1 MRTTVYNSL
10 LVQQTV
16 TSVNNRT
23 NGTVNGTA
31 LDLWSNSVGR
41 QKFGGALVVVQTG
54 TITDGTHTVEVQE
67 SDDNSTFTPVADADL
82 QGTEP
87 AIGAANDNVVYEIG
101 YRGIKRYLRVA
112 VVTTGATTGGTFGAV
127 VILGIPRRLPVAHS

>member
-1 MRTTVYNSL
+1 MRTTVYNNV
-10 LVQQTV
+10 LVQQSV
-16 TSVNNRT
+16 TQANRT

-31 LDLWSNSVGR
+31 VDLWSNSVGR
-41 QKFGGALVVVQTG
+41 QKFCTALAIVQTG

-67 SDDNSTFTPVADADL
+67 SDDNSSFAAVADADL

-87 AIGAANDNVVYEIG
+87 AVVAANDNVVYEIG
-101 YRGIKRYLRVA
+101 YRGAKRYLRVV

-127 VILGIPRRLPVAHS
+127 LVLGTPRRLPVAHS

>member
-1 MRTTVYNSL
+1 VKTTVYNSV

-16 TSVNNRT
+16 TAANRT

-31 LDLWSNSVGR
+31 IDLWSNTVGDQVFR
-41 QKFGGALVVVQTG
+41 SALAVVQTG

-67 SDDNSTFTPVADADL
+67 SDDNSSFTAVADADL
-82 QGTEP
+82 QGSEP
-87 AIGAANDNVVYEIG
+87 AIGSTNDNVVYEIG
-101 YRGIKRYLRVA
+101 YRGTKRYLRVA

-127 VILGIPRRLPVAHS
+127 LILGIPRRLPVAHS

>member
-1 MRTTVYNSL
+1 MRTTVYNNVLTMQS
-10 LVQQTV
+10 V
-16 TSVNNRT
+16 TAANRT

-31 LDLWSNSVGR
+31 TDLWSNSVAR
-41 QKFGGALVVVQTG
+41 QKFNSAMVIVQTG

-67 SDDNSTFTPVADADL
+67 SDDNSTFTAVADADL

-87 AIGAANDNVVYEIG
+87 AIASTNDNVIYEIG
-101 YRGIKRYLRVA
+101 YRGSKRYLRVA

-127 VILGIPRRLPVAHS
+127 IVLGIPRRLPVAHS

>member
-1 MRTTVYNSL
+1 MRTTVYNNV

-16 TSVNNRT
+16 TAANRT

-67 SDDNSTFTPVADADL
+67 SDDNSSFAAVADADL

-87 AIGAANDNVVYEIG
+87 AIVSTNDNVVYEIG

-112 VVTTGATTGGTFGAV
+112 VVTSGATTGGTFGAV

>member
-1 MRTTVYNSL
+1 VKTTVYNSV

-16 TSVNNRT
+16 TQANRT

-31 LDLWSNSVGR
+31 IDLWSNTVGDQVFR
-41 QKFGGALVVVQTG
+41 SALAVVQTG

-67 SDDNSTFTPVADADL
+67 SDDNSSFTAVADADL

-101 YRGIKRYLRVA
+101 YRGTKRYIRVT
-112 VVTTGATTGGTFGAV
+112 VVTSGATTGGTFGAV
-127 VILGIPRRLPVAHS
+127 LILGIPRRLPVAHS

>member
-1 MRTTVYNSL
+1 VRTTVYNSV

-16 TSVNNRT
+16 TAANRT

-31 LDLWSNSVGR
+31 VDLWSNSVGR

-67 SDDNSTFTPVADADL
+67 SDDNSSFTAVADADL

-101 YRGIKRYLRVA
+101 YRGSKRYLRAA
-112 VVTTGATTGGTFGAV
+112 VVTSGATSGGTFGAV
-127 VILGIPRRLPVAHS
+127 LILGLPRRLPVAHS

>member
-1 MRTTVYNSL
+1 VKTTVYNSV

-16 TSVNNRT
+16 TAANRT

-31 LDLWSNSVGR
+31 IDLWSNTVADQVFRS
-41 QKFGGALVVVQTG
+41 ALAVVQTG

-67 SDDNSTFTPVADADL
+67 SDDNSSFSAVADADL
-82 QGTEP
+82 QGSEP

-101 YRGIKRYLRVA
+101 YRGTKRYIRVT
-112 VVTTGATTGGTFGAV
+112 VVTSGATTGGTFGAV
-127 VILGIPRRLPVAHS
+127 LILGIPRRLPVAHS

>member
-1 MRTTVYNSL
+1 MRTTVYNNILAFQS
-10 LVQQTV
+10 V
-16 TSVNNRT
+16 TAANRT

-31 LDLWSNSVGR
+31 VNLWSHSVGR
-41 QKFGGALVVVQTG
+41 QFFNGAMVLVQTG

-67 SDDNSTFTPVADADL
+67 SVDNSSFTAVADADL

-87 AIGAANDNVVYEIG
+87 AIAAANDNVIYEIG
-101 YRGIKRYLRVA
+101 YRGSKQYLRVS

-127 VILGIPRRLPVAHS
+127 LLLGQPRRFPVAHS